1 MSDFPNLSYN
11 YLYSDPPDPNEQVPP
26 LFFNSLPYR
35 KSRFHETATFTSLD
49 VIKRVAGHSSKSA
62 ESLLRRGCIASTGH
76 MISWAAPELPPALIP
91 LTTEMSELLLHYDD
105 EIDTLDTRSKKDAL
119 ADFTLTVLSM
129 WKLGQPPVFEY
140 DINKRFD
147 VLLNNVSDFSP
158 DLRSL
163 FFKTTVDIFTAQSTG
178 SQSGMSFEEYK
189 KARMASSTVKQA
201 HEFFAYMQGL
211 RVTEVERQAVSEMVD
226 YGVLSVSL
234 SNDYYSFHREFDD
247 HFRSGSLDAI
257 HNAMALLMTE
267 YGYTELEA
275 GDILK
280 CEVLTAE
287 KNLVQQYRQWEK
299 SSVPKSDDFRSY
311 VIIFILSIGGANY
324 WQAQT
329 PRYSDDGFTTTA
341 EDRARLLQRRR
352 DPVLKLEGYPPPAA
366 LDESQEKTVN
376 GESHEAD
383 CPGLK
388 VASGT
393 GLEVDVCAPFQVAD
407 ADQICM
413 APFEYIKALPG
424 KNTLTKFINCLRVWF
439 SIPDNMSS
447 VLKEVTVMIFNSTLL
462 LDDIEDG
469 SALRRGKPAAHLEF
483 GLSQTVNTATFLHA
497 EAIGRILKHLG
508 PDCLKI
514 ILEEIKTL
522 ARGQAL
528 DLNWTFNKTRP
539 TLNEYFIMVDHKTGG
554 FFRLLLRATCSLT
567 STEVNPDL
575 QHLITLIGRY
585 YQIRDD
591 YQNLASDEYTAK
603 KGFCDDLDE
612 GKFSFPVL
620 HVLEHSPKAEELLK
634 LIYGEDKKTQMSH
647 ADKLRILAE
656 MKEVGS
662 LTYTLEVL
670 EKLFTTMLE
679 TLDRVEE
686 KMGKNKPLRCL
697 MLMLKL

>member
-1 MSDFPNLSYN
+1 MSDFPDFSYS
-11 YLYSDPPDPNEQVPP
+11 YLYSDPPDPNEQLPP
-26 LFFNSLPYR
+26 LFFNTLPYR
-35 KSRFHETATFTSLD
+35 KSRFHETATSTSLD
-49 VIKRVAGHSSKSA
+49 VIKRVAQDWSKSPKP
-62 ESLLRRGCIASTGH
+62 LLSRGCIASAGH
-76 MISWAAPELPPALIP
+76 MVSWVAPELPPELIP
-91 LTTEMSELLLHYDD
+91 VMTEMSELLLHYDGNEASFYRVTMFLCPID
-105 EIDTLDTRSKKDAL
+105 EIDALDAQRKKD
-119 ADFTLTVLSM
+119 TLTDYTLGVLSM

-147 VLLNNVSDFSP
+147 VLNNVFDFTP
-158 DLRSL
+158 DVRSL
-163 FFKTTVDIFTAQSTG
+163 IFKTSIDMITAQSTG
-178 SQSGMSFEEYK
+178 SQSGISFEEYK
-189 KARMASSTVKQA
+189 KARMASSIAKQTY
-201 HEFFAYMQGL
+201 EFVAYMQGL
-211 RVTEVERQAVSEMVD
+211 RVREEERQAVSEMVG
-226 YGVLSVSL
+226 YGVLSLSL

-280 CEVLTAE
+280 REVLTAE
-287 KNLVQQYRQWEK
+287 KTLMEQYKQWEK
-299 SSVPKSDDFRSY
+299 SSTPKSDDLRSY
-311 VIIFILSIGGANY
+311 LVLFILLIGGANY

-341 EDRARLLQRRR
+341 TDRARLLQRQRE
-352 DPVLKLEGYPPPAA
+352 PVLKLEGHPPPAA
-366 LDESQEKTVN
+366 LDGNQKKTVN
-376 GESHEAD
+376 GENHEAD
-383 CPGLK
+383 FPGPK
-388 VASGT
+388 VANGAVS
-393 GLEVDVCAPFQVAD
+393 EIDVCAHFQVAD
-407 ADQICM
+407 ADEICM
-413 APFEYIKALPG
+413 APFNYIKALPG
-424 KNTLTKFINCLRVWF
+424 KNTLAKFINCLRVWF
-439 SIPDNMSS
+439 SVPDDISS
-447 VLKEVTVMIFNSTLL
+447 VLRDVTVMLFNSTLL

-469 SALRRGKPAAHLEF
+469 STLRRGRPAAHLQF

-497 EAIGRILKHLG
+497 EAVGY
-508 PDCLKI
+508 
-514 ILEEIKTL
+514 EVKTL

-554 FFRLLLRATCSLT
+554 FFRLLLRALCSLT
-567 STEVNPDL
+567 GTELDADL
-575 QHLITLIGRY
+575 EHLITLVGRY

-620 HVLEHSPKAEELLK
+620 HLLEHSPKSEELFK
-634 LIYGEDKKTQMSH
+634 IIYGEDKKAQVSH

-662 LTYTLEVL
+662 LAYTLEML

>member
-35 KSRFHETATFTSLD
+35 KSRFHETATSTSLD
-49 VIKRVAGHSSKSA
+49 VIKRVAEHSSESA

-105 EIDTLDTRSKKDAL
+105 EIDTLDARRKKDAL

-140 DINKRFD
+140 DINKRFEL
-147 VLLNNVSDFSP
+147 LLNNVSDFSP
-158 DLRSL
+158 DVRSL
-163 FFKTTVDIFTAQSTG
+163 FFRTTVDIFTAQSTG

-201 HEFFAYMQGL
+201 HEFLTYKQGL
-211 RVTEVERQAVSEMVD
+211 RLTEVERQAVSEMVD
-226 YGVLSVSL
+226 YGVLSASL

-247 HFRSGSLDAI
+247 QFRSGSLDAM

-275 GDILK
+275 GNILK
-280 CEVLTAE
+280 CEVLAAE
-287 KNLVQQYRQWEK
+287 KNLMEQYRQWEK

-329 PRYSDDGFTTTA
+329 PRYSDDGFTTTT
-341 EDRARLLQRRR
+341 EDRARLLQPRR
-352 DPVLKLEGYPPPAA
+352 DPVLKLEGHPPPAA
-366 LDESQEKTVN
+366 LDESQKKSVN
-376 GESHEAD
+376 GESHEAG
-383 CPGLK
+383 CLGPK
-388 VASGT
+388 VANGT
-393 GLEVDVCAPFQVAD
+393 VLEVDVCAPFQVAD
-407 ADQICM
+407 ADQ
-413 APFEYIKALPG
+413 ALPG
-424 KNTLTKFINCLRVWF
+424 KNTLAKFINCLRVWF
-439 SIPDNMSS
+439 SIPDNISTVMR
-447 VLKEVTVMIFNSTLL
+447 EVTVMLFNSTLL

-469 SALRRGKPAAHLEF
+469 STLRRGRPAAHLKF

-497 EAIGRILKHLG
+497 EAVGSTLEHLG
-508 PDCLKI
+508 PNCLKV

-554 FFRLLLRATCSLT
+554 FFRLLLRAMCSLT
-567 STEVNPDL
+567 SSEVDPDL

-620 HVLEHSPKAEELLK
+620 HLLEHSPKADELFK
-634 LIYGEDKKTQMSH
+634 LIYGEDKKAQMPH

-656 MKEVGS
+656 MKECGS

>member
-11 YLYSDPPDPNEQVPP
+11 YLYSDPPDPNEQLPP

-35 KSRFHETATFTSLD
+35 KSRFHETATSTSLD
-49 VIKRVAGHSSKSA
+49 VIKRIAEHSSESA
-62 ESLLRRGCIASTGH
+62 ESLLRRGCITSTGH

-119 ADFTLTVLSM
+119 ADFTLAALSM

-147 VLLNNVSDFSP
+147 LLSNNVSNLSP
-158 DLRSL
+158 HVRSL

-201 HEFFAYMQGL
+201 HEFFTYMQGL
-211 RVTEVERQAVSEMVD
+211 RLTEDERQSVSEMVD

-234 SNDYYSFHREFDD
+234 SNDYYSFYREFDD
-247 HFRSGSLDAI
+247 HFRSGSLDAM

-280 CEVLTAE
+280 REVLDAE

-299 SSVPKSDDFRSY
+299 SSVPKSDDLRSY

-329 PRYSDDGFTTTA
+329 PRYRDDGFTTTA
-341 EDRARLLQRRR
+341 EGRARLLQQRR
-352 DPVLKLEGYPPPAA
+352 DPVLKLEGHPPPAA
-366 LDESQEKTVN
+366 HDESQEKTVN

-388 VASGT
+388 VANGT
-393 GLEVDVCAPFQVAD
+393 VLEIDVCAPFQVAD

-439 SIPDNMSS
+439 SIPDDISS
-447 VLKEVTVMIFNSTLL
+447 VLKEVTVILFNSTLL

-469 SALRRGKPAAHLEF
+469 STRRRGRAAAHLKF

-497 EAIGRILKHLG
+497 EAVGQ
-508 PDCLKI
+508 
-514 ILEEIKTL
+514 EIKTL

-528 DLNWTFNKTRP
+528 DLHWTFDKTRP

-554 FFRLLLRATCSLT
+554 FFRLLLRAMCSLT
-567 STEVNPDL
+567 SSEVDPD
-575 QHLITLIGRY
+575 QKHLITLIGRY

-620 HVLEHSPKAEELLK
+620 HLLEHSPKADELFK

-656 MKEVGS
+656 MKECGS

-686 KMGKNKPLRCL
+686 KMGKNKSLRCL

>member
-1 MSDFPNLSYN
+1 MPDFPDLSYS
-11 YLYSDPPDPNEQVPP
+11 YLYSDPPDPNEQLPP
-26 LFFNSLPYR
+26 LFFNTLPYR
-35 KSRFHETATFTSLD
+35 KSRFHETATSTSLD
-49 VIKRVAGHSSKSA
+49 VIERIAQDWSKSP
-62 ESLLRRGCIASTGH
+62 ESLLSRGCVASTGH
-76 MISWAAPELPPALIP
+76 MVSWVAPELPPELIP
-91 LTTEMSELLLHYDD
+91 VITEMSELLLHYDD
-105 EIDTLDTRSKKDAL
+105 EIDALDAQRKKD
-119 ADFTLTVLSM
+119 TLTDYTLGLLSM

-147 VLLNNVSDFSP
+147 VLNNVPDFAP
-158 DLRSL
+158 DVRSL
-163 FFKTTVDIFTAQSTG
+163 IFQTSIDMITPQSTG

-189 KARMASSTVKQA
+189 KTRMASSIAKQT
-201 HEFFAYMQGL
+201 HELVAYMQGL
-211 RVTEVERQAVSEMVD
+211 RVREEERQAVSEMVG

-247 HFRSGSLDAI
+247 HVRSGSLDAI

-280 CEVLTAE
+280 REVLAAE
-287 KNLVQQYRQWEK
+287 KNLMEQYSQWEK
-299 SSVPKSDDFRSY
+299 SSVPKSDDLRSY
-311 VIIFILSIGGANY
+311 LILFILSTGGANY

-329 PRYSDDGFTTTA
+329 PRYTAGGFTTTA
-341 EDRARLLQRRR
+341 EDRARLLRPRR
-352 DPVLKLEGYPPPAA
+352 DPVLKLGGHPPPAA
-366 LDESQEKTVN
+366 LDGNQNETVN
-376 GESHEAD
+376 GESHEAEF
-383 CPGLK
+383 PGPNGANGT
-388 VASGT
+388 VSGI
-393 GLEVDVCAPFQVAD
+393 DVCAPFQVAD
-407 ADQICM
+407 ADEICM
-413 APFEYIKALPG
+413 APFNYIKALPG
-424 KNTLTKFINCLRVWF
+424 KNTLAKFINCLRVWF
-439 SIPDNMSS
+439 SVPDDSS
-447 VLKEVTVMIFNSTLL
+447 SLLREITVMLFNSTLL

-469 SALRRGKPAAHLEF
+469 STLRRGKPAAHLKF
-483 GLSQTVNTATFLHA
+483 GLGQTVNTATFLHA
-497 EAIGRILKHLG
+497 EAVGYTLKHLG

-514 ILEEIKTL
+514 VLDEIKTL

-554 FFRLLLRATCSLT
+554 FFRLLLRGLCSVTGSELDH
-567 STEVNPDL
+567 DL
-575 QHLITLIGRY
+575 GHLITLIGRY

-620 HVLEHSPKAEELLK
+620 HLLEHSPKSDELFK
-634 LIYGEDKKTQMSH
+634 IIYGEDKKAQLSH
-647 ADKLRILAE
+647 AEKLRILAE

-670 EKLFTTMLE
+670 EKLFTAMLE

-686 KMGKNKPLRCL
+686 RMGKNKPLRCL

>member
-11 YLYSDPPDPNEQVPP
+11 YLYSDPADPNEQLPP

-35 KSRFHETATFTSLD
+35 KSRFQETATSTSLD
-49 VIKRVAGHSSKSA
+49 VIKRVAQGWSKSP
-62 ESLLRRGCIASTGH
+62 ESLLSRGCIASTGH
-76 MISWAAPELPPALIP
+76 IISWAAPELPPALIP
-91 LTTEMSELLLHYDD
+91 LMTEMCEVLFHYDD
-105 EIDTLDTRSKKDAL
+105 EIDTLDTRSKNDTL
-119 ADFTLTVLSM
+119 ADLTLGVLSM

-140 DINKRFD
+140 DINKRFNS
-147 VLLNNVSDFSP
+147 LLNNVPDFTP
-158 DLRSL
+158 DVRSM
-163 FFKTTVDIFTAQSTG
+163 FFKTSVDMITAQSTG

-189 KARMASSTVKQA
+189 KARIASSIAKQTYD
-201 HEFFAYMQGL
+201 FVAYMQGL
-211 RVTEVERQAVSEMVD
+211 RVTEDERQAVSEMIG
-226 YGVLSVSL
+226 YGVLSLSL

-247 HFRSGSLDAI
+247 HFRSGSLDAV

-280 CEVLTAE
+280 REVLGAE
-287 KNLVQQYRQWEK
+287 KNLMEKYRQWEQ
-299 SSVPKSDDFRSY
+299 SSETKSDDLRSY
-311 VIIFILSIGGANY
+311 LILFILSIGGANY

-329 PRYSDDGFTTTA
+329 PRYSDDGFITTV
-341 EDRARLLQRRR
+341 EDRARLLQPRRA
-352 DPVLKLEGYPPPAA
+352 PVFKLEGHPPPAA

-376 GESHEAD
+376 GESHEAG
-383 CPGLK
+383 CLGPK
-388 VASGT
+388 VANGT
-393 GLEVDVCAPFQVAD
+393 VLEVDVCAPFQVAD

-413 APFEYIKALPG
+413 APFNYIKALPG
-424 KNTLTKFINCLRVWF
+424 KNTLVKFINCLGVWF
-439 SIPDNMSS
+439 SVPDDIAS
-447 VLKEVTVMIFNSTLL
+447 VLKEVAVMLFNSTLL

-469 SALRRGKPAAHLEF
+469 STLRRGRPAAHLEF

-497 EAIGRILKHLG
+497 EVVGRILKHLG

-539 TLNEYFIMVDHKTGG
+539 ALNEYFIMVDHKTGG
-554 FFRLLLRATCSLT
+554 FFRLLLRALCSLT
-567 STEVNPDL
+567 STEVDPDL
-575 QHLITLIGRY
+575 EHLITLIGRY

-620 HVLEHSPKAEELLK
+620 HLLEHSSKSDELFNI
-634 LIYGEDKKTQMSH
+634 IYRQDKKAQMSH
-647 ADKLRILAE
+647 ADKLHILAE
-656 MKEVGS
+656 MKECGS

-670 EKLFTTMLE
+670 EKLFTTMME

-686 KMGKNKPLRCL
+686 KTGKNKPLRCL